1 MNSENL
7 LDIFRPSIYPSSN
20 VVSLST
26 LPRVI
31 LPFPPNITAYEIAH
45 KRRRSKICSKTPNA
59 FFIYRKAF
67 VDHLSLLDH
76 RLKMTEVSRLVSDH
90 WKNESQEVKA
100 TYEKISKQVEKELND
115 MRNRDLV
122 YVEHKVVKRRR
133 QRTLYK
139 NSFSTNE
146 AVSVELPRNVTG
158 ENPNIYHFKDDL
170 NCEECLNL
178 NLISLCSSKTNQR
191 MNDSPLDAHPKTS
204 SQSISNNS
212 HISYFN
218 DYFTN
223 QFQQDIYGPS
233 SEFNNDSSNK
243 ETNEGFRFEEDKL
256 EWYLGYYE
264 DFKH

>member
-1 MNSENL
+1 MNSEKL
-7 LDIFRPSIYPSSN
+7 LDIFRPCIYPPSN
-20 VVSLST
+20 IVSLST

-31 LPFPPNITAYEIAH
+31 LPFPPNINAYEIAH

-100 TYEKISKQVEKELND
+100 AYEKISKQVEIELND

-122 YVEHKVVKRRR
+122 YVEQPKVVKRRR
-133 QRTLYK
+133 RRNLDSRK
-139 NSFSTNE
+139 SSFSNDE
-146 AVSVELPRNVTG
+146 AVSVEHPRNVIG
-158 ENPNIYHFKDDL
+158 ETHYKDDI
-170 NCEECLNL
+170 NCEEYLNL
-178 NLISLCSSKTNQR
+178 NLISLCSNQR
-191 MNDSPLDAHPKTS
+191 MMLNEELTLPLDTHPKQS
-204 SQSISNNS
+204 SQSFSNDP
-212 HISYFN
+212 HISYI
-218 DYFTN
+218 TN
-223 QFQQDIYGPS
+223 QFQQDVYKSS
-233 SEFNNDSSNK
+233 SEFNNESSNK

-264 DFKH
+264 DFNH